1 MPRAVSRRSA
11 FTLIELLVVI
21 AIIAILI
28 GLLLPAVQK
37 VREAAARM
45 QCSNNLKQLAIAMH
59 SYHDALGKFP
69 VNRTGPFGPTPGT
82 DWQGWYL
89 LSATVQILPYVEQA
103 NLYQQFENLKTSVK
117 ASTWDNAGCPAKQRL
132 SVMLCPSSPL
142 YSAGSNPGTN
152 YVWCSGSSIHTG
164 GNANATN
171 ANGVINNTG
180 QRRMTD
186 LTDGTS
192 NTVLVSESIPG
203 YDTANGLPY
212 KSDAVFTAVVNRAFP
227 TQAELD
233 AIGADTATRVLT
245 NNGNT
250 WAWYGHTTSMFN
262 TAATPNWRF
271 VAAGQGTPGWAHD
284 GGLGVIPARSKHTGG
299 VNVGLAD
306 GSVRFIADTI
316 DLVTWQRL
324 GHATDGQVLGSF

>member
-1 MPRAVSRRSA
+1 MRNTQRSA
-11 FTLIELLVVI
+11 FTLIVLLVVI

-59 SYHDALGKFP
+59 TYHDAYQHFP
-69 VNRTGPFGPTPGT
+69 KNRWGPYGPTPGT
-82 DWQGWYL
+82 DWEGWYCF
-89 LSATVQILPYVEQA
+89 SATVQILPYVEQG
-103 NLYQQFENLKTSVK
+103 NLFQQFENLKT
-117 ASTWDNAGCPAKQRL
+117 ATRTSTWNNTGSPALQRL
-132 SVMLCPSSPL
+132 SVMLCPSSPRT
-142 YSAGSNPGTN
+142 SAAGYPGTN
-152 YVWCSGSSIHTG
+152 YAWCSGSSIHTG

-171 ANGVINNTG
+171 ANGVINNYG
-180 QRRMTD
+180 ERRMTD

-192 NTVLVSESIPG
+192 NTIMVSEVVPG
-203 YDTANGLPY
+203 YDTANGVPY
-212 KSDAVFTAVVNRAFP
+212 KSDAVFNAVVNKAFP

-245 NNGNT
+245 NNANT
-250 WAWYGHTTSMFN
+250 WAWYGHTTSLLN
-262 TAATPNWRF
+262 TAATPNWRY

-284 GGLGVIPARSKHTGG
+284 GGLGVIPPRSKHTGG
-299 VNVGLAD
+299 VNVALAD

-316 DLVTWQRL
+316 DLLTFQRL
-324 GHATDGQVLGSF
+324 GHATDGQVVGSF